1 MLPDPLTTSLSR
13 HKGICMQRATEA
25 GIATSR
31 LPINKYVKL
40 ADRAV
45 LTVNHVAH
53 IMVEMFNRRDWKEVL
68 DIVLPPRKRADFQK
82 NKHAKMLE
90 GRAKPRIEGMSS
102 PPQEGSC
109 EVGEQVGGRSEKG
122 RDQAEGEDGEGVEG
136 KISNANE

>member
-1 MLPDPLTTSLSR
+1 
-13 HKGICMQRATEA
+13 MQRATEA

-82 NKHAKMLE
+82 IKHEKMLQGREKLRIDGESIPPLGGSLSEQE
-90 GRAKPRIEGMSS
+90 GRFEEGRE
-102 PPQEGSC
+102 QVEVNNGEGSS
-109 EVGEQVGGRSEKG
+109 EVQISDAEEGAKLEAGEPS
-122 RDQAEGEDGEGVEG
+122 
-136 KISNANE
+136 I